1 MKKFACHYSIVRFLP
16 YPETGEFANVGV
28 IVACPET
35 GYFGYRLLKQKF
47 GRLTAFFEEL
57 DKKFCSQSL
66 AMFEKELLRINA
78 MVSEQRPGAEELKKF
93 FNSLIHPREAIIR
106 FSDASIRLAEKPE
119 QIVDSLF
126 LYYVERNFVTHEYK
140 EKQLVQRL
148 RNIVHGLNLDKPFR
162 QKSLGDE
169 IAHASFP
176 LVQMDDGRAIKVIKP
191 FYLGQD
197 EPSKIISHGG
207 AWVDKIQRLKK
218 RKLLP
223 DATLFAIEGPDESA
237 GNLYVAYQEICDDLK
252 QLNIEVIRPAQE
264 QRLIDFASH

>member
-28 IVACPET
+28 VVACPET
-35 GYFGYRLLKQKF
+35 GYFGYKLLKQKF
-47 GRLTAFFEEL
+47 GRLTGFFEEL

-66 AMFEKELLRINA
+66 VMFEKELLRISA
-78 MVSEQRPGAEELKKF
+78 MVSDKRPGSEELKKL
-93 FNSLIHPREAIIR
+93 FNALVHPREAIIR

-119 QIVDSLF
+119 QIVDNLF

-140 EKQLVQRL
+140 EFQLAQRV
-148 RNIVHGLNLDKPFR
+148 RNIVNELNLSIPFR

-169 IAHASFP
+169 IAHVNFP
-176 LVQMDDGRAIKVIKP
+176 LVQMDDGHAIKVIKP

-197 EPSKIISHGG
+197 EPSKIIAHGG
-207 AWVDKIQRLKK
+207 AWVDKVQRLRK

-264 QRLIDFASH
+264 QRLIEFALY